1 MKLPSHGQ
9 LFADA
14 AKAFLAM
21 GCFGAMAYFAFVAF
35 TGDQASRPALPVE
48 PDALQEPA
56 PAVVAPLQ
64 APTVEQRQTD
74 QAIAA
79 LIDKLENGIA
89 RGPSGSKPEENAA
102 ALLGR
107 IMTLE
112 ASASPDGLN
121 LVIGMSKRFAA
132 RAQAAAAA
140 GGTDEARRLESFGR
154 SPSASTAPDSQADD
168 SSRGPAIPASQLE
181 AAVQK
186 DRPDLLPNPVPPAS
200 PNSTSAERI
209 DPSAASPAPMPAGEF
224 DKAGPKLVQVEAGIV
239 CPPRDTFENA
249 QAWVHERLKC
259 ERHPTPNGLWIEWA
273 EYCPS
278 GPLGYFVLKVKTG
291 QQKVYLFE
299 NIPPAIWEGFKAA
312 PSADKFYHSEIK
324 GKRHWFRLA
333 SKLKPS
339 AHVLTCHR

>member
-1 MKLPSHGQ
+1 VKLPSHSQ

-35 TGDQASRPALPVE
+35 TGEQAG

-79 LIDKLENGIA
+79 LIDKLENVIA
-89 RGPSGSKPEENAA
+89 RGPSGSQPEENAT

-112 ASASPDGLN
+112 ASASLDGLN

-140 GGTDEARRLESFGR
+140 GHTDEARRLEPFGR
-154 SPSASTAPDSQADD
+154 SQLPSASTAPVGNADD
-168 SSRGPAIPASQLE
+168 PSRGPAIPASQLE

-186 DRPDLLPNPVPPAS
+186 DRPDLLPNTVRAGSCSASGSTDACSPV
-200 PNSTSAERI
+200 
-209 DPSAASPAPMPAGEF
+209 
-224 DKAGPKLVQVEAGIV
+224 KA
-239 CPPRDTFENA
+239 T
-249 QAWVHERLKC
+249 
-259 ERHPTPNGLWIEWA
+259 
-273 EYCPS
+273 
-278 GPLGYFVLKVKTG
+278 
-291 QQKVYLFE
+291 
-299 NIPPAIWEGFKAA
+299 KA
-312 PSADKFYHSEIK
+312 K
-324 GKRHWFRLA
+324 
-333 SKLKPS
+333 
-339 AHVLTCHR
+339 